1 MLTYKIHPI
10 LCDDIYYID
19 SQPFKVAKVIK
30 FDFCD
35 QIIHVDYI
43 VIWYTYF
50 IYDNFAKLS
59 LHNCNEFV
67 FVKHSKSSLYN
78 CYNVSSL

>member
-10 LCDDIYYID
+10 LCDDIHYID

-35 QIIHVDYI
+35 QIIHLDYPNHMPFEDLLNPHLE
-43 VIWYTYF
+43 YP
-50 IYDNFAKLS
+50 
-59 LHNCNEFV
+59 HN
-67 FVKHSKSSLYN
+67 L
-78 CYNVSSL
+78 